1 MSLKGNP
8 GKPGADGVA
17 GEAGVGGSRVSLP
30 FFNSLAKTYI
40 TVNVVITVDIFLSC
54 F

>member
-17 GEAGVGGSRVSLP
+17 GEPGVGGSRVSLS
-30 FFNSLAKTYI
+30 FFNALAKTYI
-40 TVNVVITVDIFLSC
+40 IVNDTVDTFLGC